1 MAYLDILLQDEKA
14 FEKLKADT
22 VALSCLL
29 LASKFDELDE
39 NIPLIRE
46 LQRLCRQ
53 TSISYDEV
61 IKCEV

>member
-1 MAYLDILLQDEKA
+1 MQDDKV
-14 FEKLKADT
+14 FDRGLKAADT
-22 VALSCLL
+22 IALTCLL

-53 TSISYDEV
+53 SSISYDEV
-61 IKCEV
+61 VKCEL